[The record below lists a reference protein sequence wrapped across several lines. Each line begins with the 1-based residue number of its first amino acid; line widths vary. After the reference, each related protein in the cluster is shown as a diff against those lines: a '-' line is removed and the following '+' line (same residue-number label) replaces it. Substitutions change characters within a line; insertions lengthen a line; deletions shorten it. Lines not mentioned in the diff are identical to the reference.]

1 MEQPGSSTPFS
12 IDRLLPG
19 HGELVAGEPS
29 ASRSFGDAAITTPP
43 LASPV
48 SRAAKRAIDLVGATL
63 ALALLSPLLIVLTL
77 ALAVESAGH
86 PIFVQRR
93 VGRSGVP
100 FRIFKF
106 RTMARDADERLIGT
120 LQTSEDLAREWA
132 TLRKLRND
140 PRVTRLGRLLRKY
153 SLDEL
158 PQFVNVLLGQMSL
171 VGPRPIVEEELPLFG
186 PHLPAVLTM
195 RPGLTGLWGVSG
207 RNELGYEDRV
217 RLEERYV
224 HRWTLALDI
233 SILLRTVPR
242 VIRGRGAY

>member
-1 MEQPGSSTPFS
+1 MRPHTVHVEPEPVSFLGTGSCTFLDDARGAWSSRGPPHRS
-12 IDRLLPG
+12 LIDRLLPG
-19 HGELVAGEPS
+19 RGELVAGEPS

-43 LASPV
+43 LASTV
-48 SRAAKRAIDLVGATL
+48 SRAAKRAIDLVGATV

-186 PHLPAVLTM
+186 SASACRAHDAS
-195 RPGLTGLWGVSG
+195 RPDRPLG
-207 RNELGYEDRV
+207 RQ
-217 RLEERYV
+217 
-224 HRWTLALDI
+224 W
-233 SILLRTVPR
+233 PK
-242 VIRGRGAY
+242 